1 MAMRPR
7 FTLIGVVVAT
17 YLLGLGVLAGV
28 VIDRMLF
35 DRHRSELLGR
45 YEQALRQW
53 HSYQMTLE
61 KASTEQ

>member
-1 MAMRPR
+1 MRLR
-7 FTLIGVVVAT
+7 ITLMRVVVAA

-61 KASTEQ
+61 KTATQQ